1 MKIVKRIVGKNS
13 ILKVTKE
20 LIFKRISYY
29 TYMRTK
35 SIKYKPR
42 CVTDEN
48 KNMISDKRKHSR
60 KTQRQ
65 GRFVFATSPG
75 LLT

>member
-1 MKIVKRIVGKNS
+1 MKTVKRIVGKNS

-29 TYMRTK
+29 TVMRTK

-42 CVTDEN
+42 CATE
-48 KNMISDKRKHSR
+48 DKIRGNTVVKHR
-60 KTQRQ
+60 DRQ
-65 GRFVFATSPG
+65 GMCLQQA
-75 LLT
+75 LDY